1 MAARV
6 IHFGPDDCHRLIVL
20 ESAGYVVDACDS
32 LGQLRASLI
41 AGDEADA
48 VMMSDAEGVAPEE
61 VVSVARTH
69 SLAPVVLF
77 RGTNRVYEDSTF
89 DLVVHTLT
97 PPEVWLDEV
106 DALIS
111 KNRVLHARSEVLARE
126 SAHPKQEAAA
136 AVLMTQVERKRS
148 RLESARNTPPANGPQ
163 PNAPHV
169 E

>member
-20 ESAGYVVDACDS
+20 ESAGYAVDACDS
-32 LGQLRASLI
+32 LGQLRASLT
-41 AGDEADA
+41 AGGEAAA
-48 VMMSDAEGVAPEE
+48 VVMSDAEGVAPEE

-77 RGTNRVYEDSTF
+77 RGTNRVYEDSRF

-97 PPEVWLDEV
+97 PPEVWLNEV

-111 KNRVLHARSEVLARE
+111 KSRVLQARSEVLARE
-126 SAHPKQEAAA
+126 SAHLKQEAAA
-136 AVLMTQVERKRS
+136 AVLKSQAEKRRA
-148 RLESARNTPPANGPQ
+148 RLESARNAVPANGPQ
-163 PNAPHV
+163 PNAPQV